1 MDQQRLMKMEPME
14 RVVYVNT
21 LLQKETSN
29 HLKNVAK
36 KLGMSP
42 STFSKLMREG
52 NFQYNQADKLYY
64 KLVPLEEYK
73 EIKTSSSHTTTD
85 LMDFLSENIDELKE
99 LLNYTRTQPIIN
111 PVVYSLESETKI
123 KSIQINEEIYQRF
136 TTLQSRK
143 FPHLRLNMLFSQ
155 SLLDFIEKYE

>member
-21 LLQKETSN
+21 MLQKETSD

-36 KLGMSP
+36 KLGISP
-42 STFSKLMREG
+42 STFSKIMREG
-52 NFQYNQADKLYY
+52 NFQYHQVDKMYY
-64 KLVPLEEYK
+64 KLVSIEEFK
-73 EIKTSSSHTTTD
+73 KIEPRSSHHTD
-85 LMDFLSENIDELKE
+85 ELMSFLSENIDELKE
-99 LLNYTRTQPIIN
+99 LLNYTRSQPIIS
-111 PVVYSLESETKI
+111 PEVYHPESETKV

-136 TTLQSRK
+136 TKLQSTK